1 MSESERYTIEF
12 RKDQCELIVDVCE
25 YAKKRMLNE
34 GLASPAHQMARK
46 FVFRRLDEV
55 IAEIQANVP

>member
-1 MSESERYTIEF
+1 MSEYTIEF

-25 YAKKRMLNE
+25 YAKRMLNE
-34 GLASPAHQMARK
+34 GLASEAHNKMAGR